1 MQDRTKNRENRQ
13 ESLRTLLRQR
23 IGSFVYS
30 GIHLFHS
37 IRTNERRRLLP
48 ASGRSRP
55 TSKIRRSLRYT
66 SDRLVFAGAH
76 IFFRGGKCD
85 DVPAVG
91 TGSEIDLSR
100 SILDTRSF
108 YFFIF
113 ILLYYYFRI

>member
-1 MQDRTKNRENRQ
+1 MQDRTQNRENRQ
-13 ESLRTLLRQR
+13 ESLRTLLRSR

-30 GIHLFHS
+30 GIHLSHS

-55 TSKIRRSLRYT
+55 TSKNRRSLRYT

-76 IFFRGGKCD
+76 FFLEGANVTMCRRSAQDRK
-85 DVPAVG
+85 
-91 TGSEIDLSR
+91 SSHRR

-108 YFFIF
+108 Y
-113 ILLYYYFRI
+113 